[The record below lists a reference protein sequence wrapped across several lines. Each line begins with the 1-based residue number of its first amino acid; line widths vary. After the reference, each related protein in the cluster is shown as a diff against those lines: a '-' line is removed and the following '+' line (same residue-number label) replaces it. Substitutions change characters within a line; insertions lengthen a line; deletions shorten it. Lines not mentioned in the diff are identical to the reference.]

1 MKHRLLLPLL
11 LSLLL
16 TGCARQSEKQSVTG
30 FAFDT
35 VLTLTAYT
43 DDDTLLTQALA
54 KCSEYEQLLS
64 ATVEGSDVWNLN
76 HAGGDW
82 VDVSEDT
89 AAVLTIAQ
97 EVYTLSDGAFDIT
110 VAPVSALWDFTSD
123 TPALPDPEALS
134 AALTLVDGSRLE
146 VDGTRARLP
155 DGMSVDL
162 GGVAKGYIADRIA
175 EFLQEAGVEHALL
188 NFGGNVRV
196 LGDRP
201 DGTPWTV
208 GIQDPDG
215 ATGDLIAAITLD
227 HGSAVTSGTYQ
238 RYFELDGVRY
248 HHLLDPATGY
258 PVRNGLDS
266 VTILCDDGGLADA
279 LSTACFVLG
288 ETDGLALVESL
299 DGVEAAFLRDDGTLT
314 VSSGWTDASS

>member
-1 MKHRLLLPLL
+1 MKHRLLLLPLL
-11 LSLLL
+11 LLLL
-16 TGCARQSEKQSVTG
+16 TGCTRQSEKQSVTG

-43 DDDTLLTQALA
+43 DDETLLTQALT
-54 KCSEYEQLLS
+54 KCAEYEQLLS
-64 ATVEGSDVWNLN
+64 TTVEGSDIWRLN

-89 AAVLTIAQ
+89 AAVLTVAQ
-97 EVYTLSDGAFDIT
+97 EVYTLSGGAFDIT
-110 VAPVSALWDFTSD
+110 LAPVSALWDFTAD
-123 TPALPDPEALS
+123 TPSIPAPEALED
-134 AALTLVDGSRLE
+134 ALTRVDGSLLE
-146 VDGTRARLP
+146 VEGTRARLP

-175 EFLQEAGVEHALL
+175 DFLQESGVEHALL

-196 LGDRP
+196 VGDRP
-201 DGTPWTV
+201 DSTPWTI
-208 GIQDPDG
+208 GIQDPNG
-215 ATGDLIAAITLD
+215 ATGDLIASLTLN

-238 RYFELDGVRY
+238 RYFEADGVRY
-248 HHLLDPATGY
+248 HHLLDPDTGY
-258 PVRNGLDS
+258 PVHNGLDS

-299 DGVEAAFLRDDGTLT
+299 EGVEAAFLRTDGTLT
-314 VSSGWTDASS
+314 VSTGWTDVSS